1 MENSLDLWPFI
12 IRPFLL
18 IYTFRQRRQSTL
30 WFHNKYF
37 YLHDMRCIFVHVHY
51 RTVYLTDSCSSIVIP
66 FCPRPHVSV
75 RARDWS
81 IVSNQYMAE
90 ERSFGGSF
98 GNFILDYFYYVC
110 CLTCRVQETK
120 MIFFRVY
127 L

>member
-1 MENSLDLWPFI
+1 
-12 IRPFLL
+12 
-18 IYTFRQRRQSTL
+18 
-30 WFHNKYF
+30 
-37 YLHDMRCIFVHVHY
+37 MRCIFVHY

-98 GNFILDYFYYVC
+98 GTDFIFIFTMYVVTHVGSKVFQPGDAMAS
-110 CLTCRVQETK
+110 LKQK
-120 MIFFRVY
+120 
-127 L
+127 